1 MASRSENASAGTYA
15 HMHRQ
20 VENIMYLVAHMM
32 GDGGIKI
39 FQMFK
44 HRRSKNNP
52 RREHISLDNKS
63 VSIARNKRVRSR
75 VGE

>member
-32 GDGGIKI
+32 GDGGT
-39 FQMFK
+39 
-44 HRRSKNNP
+44 KNIPN
-52 RREHISLDNKS
+52 
-63 VSIARNKRVRSR
+63 V
-75 VGE
+75 